1 MRGRKLPIL
10 ALVLGL
16 LPLAGQAQ
24 EGEFVVSA
32 DHGYKRYPA
41 AAMDRRGEV
50 LVAWQ
55 ESLAVFGQRYAADG
69 APRGGNFEVGS
80 NAQNY
85 RGPVSAAIDPR
96 GFSVVWE
103 EEGQFSGLYSY
114 FRRFD
119 VQGRELATRFLG
131 QEGAGSV
138 VASDPRGVSVVVTPD
153 GEGLLAARYDAAG
166 RYVGSP
172 FRVVHYPT
180 REAQVA
186 VDATGAFV
194 VVWSTP
200 QGIFGRRYDAAARP
214 RGPVF
219 QVTAQASGPLAM
231 AGNARGSFAVSWT
244 VAHRVLARLYRSDGE
259 PAGPPVLVSPT
270 SNSHPAV
277 AMDATGRFLVVWARR
292 PPAGAEFE
300 SWLILRRFFRASGE
314 PEDIAFPLGRGGV
327 AQSPQPAAAAG
338 PAGDFLVVWIRDYAT
353 GGADIIGRRLAV
365 P

>member
-16 LPLAGQAQ
+16 LPLAAQAQ
-24 EGEFVVSA
+24 DGEFVVST

-41 AAMDRRGEV
+41 AAMDGRGEV

-55 ESLAVFGQRYAADG
+55 ESFAVEGQRYAANG
-69 APRGGNFEVGS
+69 APRGGNFQVGTNS
-80 NAQNY
+80 ENY
-85 RGPVSAAIDPR
+85 RGPVSAAIDPK

-103 EEGQFSGLYSY
+103 EEGQFSGSY
-114 FRRFD
+114 TFFRRFD
-119 VQGRELATRFLG
+119 AQGTRLATRLLG
-131 QEGAGSV
+131 REVASV
-138 VASDPRGVSVVVTPD
+138 VASDSRGVSVVMTLD
-153 GEGLLAARYDAAG
+153 REGLLATRYDAAG
-166 RYVGSP
+166 RYVGLP
-172 FRVVHYPT
+172 FRVVRYPVQGV
-180 REAQVA
+180 QVA
-186 VDATGAFV
+186 VDDTGAFA

-200 QGIFGRRYDAAARP
+200 QGVFGRRYDTAARP

-219 QVTAQASGPLAM
+219 QVAARASGPLAM
-231 AGNARGSFAVSWT
+231 AGNAEGSFAVSWT

-270 SNSHPAV
+270 SNSQPAV
-277 AMDATGRFLVVWARR
+277 AMDAAGRFLVVWARR

-353 GGADIIGRRLAV
+353 GGADIVGRRLIG

>member
-1 MRGRKLPIL
+1 MKSTRAIL
-10 ALVLGL
+10 FLGFL
-16 LPLAGQAQ
+16 LPLAAQAQ
-24 EGEFVVSA
+24 DGEFVVSA

-55 ESLAVFGQRYAADG
+55 ESFAVLGQRYAADG
-69 APRGGNFEVGS
+69 APRGGNFQVGTNS
-80 NAQNY
+80 ENY

-103 EEGQFSGLYSY
+103 EEGHFSGSYSF

-119 VQGRELATRFLG
+119 AQGTELATRFLG
-131 QEGAGSV
+131 REAGSV
-138 VASDPRGVSVVVTPD
+138 VASDPRGISVVVTPD
-153 GEGLLAARYDAAG
+153 QKGLLATRYDAAG
-166 RYVGSP
+166 HYLGQP
-172 FRVVHYPT
+172 FRVVRYPT

-186 VDATGAFV
+186 VDATGSFV

-219 QVTAQASGPLAM
+219 QVTPQASGPLAM
-231 AGNARGSFAVSWT
+231 AGNAGGSFAVSWT

-259 PAGPPVLVSPT
+259 PAGPPVLVDPT
-270 SNSHPAV
+270 TNSHPAV
-277 AMDATGRFLVVWARR
+277 AMDTAGRFLVVWAQR
-292 PPAGAEFE
+292 PPPGDEFE

-314 PEDIAFPLGRGGV
+314 PEAFALPLGRGGRS
-327 AQSPQPAAAAG
+327 QNPQPAAAAG

-353 GGADIIGRRLAV
+353 GGADIIGRRLAA